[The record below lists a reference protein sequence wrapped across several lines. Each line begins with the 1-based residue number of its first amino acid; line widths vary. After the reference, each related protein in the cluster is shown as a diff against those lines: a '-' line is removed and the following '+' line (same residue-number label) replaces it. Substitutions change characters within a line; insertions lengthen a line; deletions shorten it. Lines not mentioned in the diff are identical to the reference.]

1 MSINKQMLLGLA
13 LFALFGAVFTLGGG
27 SLSVS
32 AEKPKVS
39 AKFEE
44 YRAALK
50 KAHQIDIKNF
60 KDRIKGGYA
69 DGKAVTDYNLAE
81 LIEGVKFEREHTN
94 DNLLAL
100 EMAMDHLE
108 RIANYYTHLNVM
120 ERACV
125 SEKLLE
131 R

>member
-1 MSINKQMLLGLA
+1 MNKKHIGALLVL
-13 LFALFGAVFTLGGG
+13 LMIFGAV
-27 SLSVS
+27 SVLASRSDGAS
-32 AEKPKVS
+32 ADKPKVS
-39 AKFEE
+39 ARFEE
-44 YRAALK
+44 YRAAIK
-50 KAHQIDIKNF
+50 KVYKVDIINF

-69 DGKAVTDYNLAE
+69 DGKAMTDYALAE
-81 LIEGVKFEREHTN
+81 LIEGVKFEREHTS

-108 RIANYYTHLNVM
+108 RIPNYYTHLAGM
-120 ERACV
+120 ERACA

>member
-1 MSINKQMLLGLA
+1 MNKQLFLLLGL
-13 LFALFGAVFTLGGG
+13 LVVLGAVSTLGSG
-27 SLSVS
+27 SDSAS

-50 KAHQIDIKNF
+50 EAYQVDIVNF

-69 DGKAVTDYNLAE
+69 DGKAITDYRLGE
-81 LIEGVKFEREHTN
+81 LLEGIKLEREHTN
-94 DNLLAL
+94 DSLLAL
-100 EMAMDHLE
+100 ELAMDHLE
-108 RIANYYTHLNVM
+108 RIPDYYTHLAAM
-120 ERACV
+120 ERACK

>member
-1 MSINKQMLLGLA
+1 MKRKILLA
-13 LFALFGAVFTLGGG
+13 LAIFIVFGAVLAVRTVSDGA
-27 SLSVS
+27 S

-39 AKFEE
+39 AKFAE

-50 KAHQIDIKNF
+50 KAYKVDIGDF

-69 DGKAVTDYNLAE
+69 DGKAVTDYALAE
-81 LIEGVKFEREHTN
+81 LIEGVKFEREHTS

-100 EMAMDHLE
+100 ELAMDHLE
-108 RIANYYTHLNVM
+108 RIANYYTHLNAM